1 MILSATQAVST
12 KCRAMYSKLLKQ
24 SDYNF
29 LLEKTGVSQVADYLK
44 KQTSYS
50 DVLSEIDES
59 SVHRGQLEHVFKKSL
74 YNDYTKLFRF
84 TTGEFKSGIT
94 ILYQSLETDDIKL
107 LIGSFCRKQLD
118 ELKDE
123 ELTYLKYHTELDVP
137 AMLESKTMEALIDK
151 LKDTHY
157 YKPLQPFVS
166 EQTPNFLKLDKVL
179 DNLDCQKRI
188 AGYKSQLSGSS
199 RELALSLCATEI
211 DVRNLF
217 FIYRMKKLYS
227 VPIGDII
234 ANLIPHYHR
243 ISIKDFMAMAECSSL
258 QEVVGMISKTY
269 YGFIFQEGQESIW
282 ESNYSDYLY
291 HMHLHNFRTHSNDIG
306 IIMAYFFL
314 KENDIR
320 NLITIIEG
328 IRYQMPKE
336 SIASLLVGNRKRMK
350 HEE

>member
-12 KCRAMYSKLLKQ
+12 KCRAMYAKLLKR
-24 SDYNF
+24 SDYDI
-29 LLEKTGVSQVADYLK
+29 LLEKTGVSQIADYLK

-50 DVLSEIDES
+50 AVLSEVDEN

-84 TTGEFKSGIT
+84 TTGEFKAGIT

-107 LIGSFCRKQLD
+107 LIGSFCRRQLD

-123 ELTYLKYHTELDVP
+123 ELTYLKYHTTLDVP
-137 AMLESKTMEALIDK
+137 AMLKSNTMNELIDT
-151 LKDTHY
+151 LKDTPY
-157 YKPLQPFVS
+157 YKALQPFVS
-166 EQTPNFLKLDKVL
+166 EQTPNFLKMDKIL
-179 DNLDCQKRI
+179 DNLDCQRRI
-188 AGYKSQLSGSS
+188 NNFKNQLSGSS
-199 RELALSLCATEI
+199 RALTLSFCATEI
-211 DVRNLF
+211 DVRNIF

-227 VPIGDII
+227 VPVGDII
-234 ANLIPHYHR
+234 ANLIPYYHK

-258 QEVVGMISKTY
+258 QEVVDMISKTY
-269 YGFIFQEGQESIW
+269 YSFIFAEGQEPVW

-291 HMHLHNFRTHSNDIG
+291 RLHMHNFRTRSNDIG
-306 IIMAYFFL
+306 IIIAYLFF

-328 IRYQMPKE
+328 VRYQMSKE
-336 SIASLLVGNRKRMK
+336 SIAALLVGYRQKAT
-350 HEE
+350 